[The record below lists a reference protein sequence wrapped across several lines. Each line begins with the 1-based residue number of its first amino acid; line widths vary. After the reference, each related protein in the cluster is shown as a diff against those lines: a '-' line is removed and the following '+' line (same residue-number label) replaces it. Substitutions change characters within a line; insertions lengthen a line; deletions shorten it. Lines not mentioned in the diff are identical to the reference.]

1 MKHILAATHRQM
13 LGLLLRRRTL
23 FAFDFDGTLAP
34 ITTDREA
41 AQMRP
46 STRDLFT
53 RLCTGRLVAVIS
65 GRSLADLERRLADA
79 RPTYLVGNHGIEPGA
94 NLAQYQEGIAAA
106 RRQLQQSLAGR
117 NDVDIED
124 KGVSLAL
131 HYRKARDPKAA
142 KQAILAAIAG
152 LHEPLRVVAGKFVI
166 NGLPRPA
173 PDKGVALRQLVE
185 QAAAEA
191 ALYVGDDATDEDVF
205 ALDSDRLLTI
215 RVGWSL
221 HTAASCYLNDQYE
234 VDDLLWRLQA
244 ADGHA
249 P

>member
-94 NLAQYQEGIAAA
+94 NLAQYRKASPLRGGSCSSRWRAATTSTSRTRA
-106 RRQLQQSLAGR
+106 FPSPCTTARPGTRRQPSRRSCWRSPGCVNLCAWS
-117 NDVDIED
+117 
-124 KGVSLAL
+124 
-131 HYRKARDPKAA
+131 
-142 KQAILAAIAG
+142 
-152 LHEPLRVVAGKFVI
+152 
-166 NGLPRPA
+166 PA
-173 PDKGVALRQLVE
+173 
-185 QAAAEA
+185 
-191 ALYVGDDATDEDVF
+191 
-205 ALDSDRLLTI
+205 S
-215 RVGWSL
+215 S
-221 HTAASCYLNDQYE
+221 
-234 VDDLLWRLQA
+234 
-244 ADGHA
+244 
-249 P
+249 